1 MTTFSGLV
9 LAPEKV
15 VAYHG
20 CHIETARRILTG
32 QPMSPSINK
41 YDWLGA
47 GVYFWE
53 YAPERASEWARSR
66 FGRETAVL
74 MADIQLGRCL
84 NLLDT
89 AYFES
94 LAETYADIAE
104 RNKQAGRTMPVNQ
117 QDKRHYL
124 DRAVIDEYCEVL
136 AGLGTVYQTV
146 RGCFP
151 EGLPLYEGS
160 KIFRETHVQIAAREP
175 SCILRIELVQ

>member
-9 LAPEKV
+9 LAPV
-15 VAYHG
+15 MVIGYHG
-20 CHIETARRILTG
+20 CHIETAQRVLAG
-32 QPMSPSINK
+32 QSMSLSTNK

-47 GVYFWE
+47 GIYFWE
-53 YAPERASEWARSR
+53 YAPERAGEWARSR
-66 FGRETAVL
+66 FGSDAAIL
-74 MADIQLGRCL
+74 MAEIRLGRCL

-104 RNKQAGRTMPVNQ
+104 RNRQAGRKMPVNR

-124 DRAVIDEYCEVL
+124 DRAVIDEYCEKWARV
-136 AGLGTVYQTV
+136 GTIYQTV

-151 EGLPLYEGS
+151 EGQPLYEGS
-160 KIFRETHVQIAAREP
+160 KILRETHVQIAVQDV
-175 SCILRIELVQ
+175 SCILRVELVE